1 MCMQVMKMT
10 IYIDIVL
17 IENLIMNYIILLTVA
32 IVLKIHRNNVRILG
46 SSLIGALY
54 AIFAYTSTLEIYSTI
69 FVKIL
74 LSIIMIY
81 IGFKPQ
87 NIKILCKQILLFY
100 LTSFVFGGA
109 AFSLLYFIKPQ
120 DVLMKNGVLLGTYP
134 LKTVMLSAIVGFIVV
149 VITFKI
155 VKNRISKKDMYCKID
170 ISLNNKNIETIA
182 MIDTG
187 NLLKEPITNTPVIVV
202 EHTLLYDVIPKE
214 ILNNLNEILGGDFSK
229 VPEKIKNEYMLKLK
243 VIPFT
248 SLGRQNGMLLGIK
261 ADNVKVVK
269 EEEIH
274 IVNKTI
280 VGIYNKSLTK
290 KGEYRALVG
299 LEVI

>member
-1 MCMQVMKMT
+1 MT

-120 DVLMKNGVLLGTYP
+120 DILMKNGVLLGTYP

-214 ILNNLNEILGGDFSK
+214 ILNNLNEILGGDFSN

-269 EEEIH
+269 EEEIY

>member
-1 MCMQVMKMT
+1 MT

-120 DVLMKNGVLLGTYP
+120 DILMKNGVLLGTYP

-149 VITFKI
+149 IITFKI

-214 ILNNLNEILGGDFSK
+214 ILNNLNEILGGDFSN

-269 EEEIH
+269 EEEIY